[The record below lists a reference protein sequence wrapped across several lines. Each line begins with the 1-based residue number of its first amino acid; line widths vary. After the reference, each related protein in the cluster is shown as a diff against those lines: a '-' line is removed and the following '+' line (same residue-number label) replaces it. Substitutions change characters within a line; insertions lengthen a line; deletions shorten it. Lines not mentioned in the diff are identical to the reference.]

1 MRSVF
6 ERRAKVFALV
16 LLPLF
21 LAGCGSASKVRRVSL
36 SDRECMAR
44 VMYFESNRSSDDGM
58 LAVGTVV
65 MNRKESGRYPR
76 TVCGVVG
83 QPNQFAPGVLT
94 KPMTDSGRPRAFRMA
109 EAVLSGARHP
119 RVGRKS
125 MFFHTAGYRFPYR
138 NMHYVAV
145 AGGNSFYEK
154 RKPELVMASQDD
166 VMRQQMAAAGSLTAS
181 TVWSSSNAV
190 RERPIVVADARP
202 ARSARAPVH
211 DVETFGYQPPAA
223 RRAPPEP
230 TWREARLEPRREPA
244 VRPQAIYDPREVPVV
259 ETSREPVYEAR
270 PEPSYEAPRRT
281 VRLDEA
287 PVMASAGPVSLAPEP
302 RPAPRQK
309 ARSIEDLIAASEGLR

>member
-1 MRSVF
+1 
-6 ERRAKVFALV
+6 
-16 LLPLF
+16 
-21 LAGCGSASKVRRVSL
+21 
-36 SDRECMAR
+36 MAR

-83 QPNQFAPGVLT
+83 QPKQFAPGVLT

-109 EAVLSGARHP
+109 ESVLSGARHP

-181 TVWSSSNAV
+181 NIWSPSRPV

-202 ARSARAPVH
+202 ARTAVR

-223 RRAPPEP
+223 RRAAPEP
-230 TWREARLEPRREPA
+230 TWREARLESRREPA
-244 VRPQAIYDPREVPVV
+244 ARPQAIYDPRDEPVV
-259 ETSREPVYEAR
+259 EARREPSYDTR
-270 PEPSYEAPRRT
+270 REPSYEPRREPAYEAPRRT
-281 VRLDEA
+281 VRLDEP
-287 PVMASAGPVSLAPEP
+287 PVMASAAPASIAPEA

-309 ARSIEDLIAASEGLR
+309 ARSIEDLIAASEGVR